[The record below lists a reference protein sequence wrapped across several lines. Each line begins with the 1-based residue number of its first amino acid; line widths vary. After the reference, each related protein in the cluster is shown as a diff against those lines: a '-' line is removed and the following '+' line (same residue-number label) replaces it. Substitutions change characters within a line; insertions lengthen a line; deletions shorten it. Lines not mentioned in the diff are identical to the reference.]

1 VKEGEE
7 RGKKEFIPVLKNQPD
22 SSMNPLEGKY
32 GNHLMLAD
40 H

>member
-22 SSMNPLEGKY
+22 STMNPLEGKY